1 MLNLTHTHTHT
12 RTHAHTQIK
21 AEKNGSKDR
30 RALYKLMNNAIYG
43 KTTGNLRNKEDV
55 KFVSNKKDYLKWT
68 LKPSYMPQ
76 KIFNDY
82 LMPIRKNKVTL
93 TLNKAAYAR
102 MCMLYFSKALI
113 YEFHYDGI
121 KNKYGKN

>member
-1 MLNLTHTHTHT
+1 MLNLTHTHA
-12 RTHAHTQIK
+12 RAHAHTQIK

-55 KFVSNKKDYLKWT
+55 KFVSNKKGYLKWT

-82 LMPIRKNKVTL
+82 LMAIRKNKVTL

-121 KNKYGKN
+121 KNKYGNN